1 MHRLILLL
9 ALIIAL
15 PLPTWAQAADSLTGA
30 DRAAIA
36 GQVLRARHA
45 ELRDR
50 VPVDREALERVLGSA
65 RAVESALATLPEAE
79 CGAPRQQGRWRME
92 AMELGADGDVL
103 VRADRVEG
111 GGAARTET
119 YRLRR
124 TCSPAGTCA
133 WWLVDVRLS
142 GFESNDE
149 VPLPARP

>member
-1 MHRLILLL
+1 MFRPALL
-9 ALIIAL
+9 ALILAL
-15 PLPTWAQAADSLTGA
+15 PLPSAAQAADPLTGA

-36 GQVLRARHA
+36 GQVLRARSA
-45 ELRDR
+45 ELRDG
-50 VPVDREALERVLGSA
+50 VPVDRAALERVLGSA
-65 RAVESALATLPEAE
+65 RAVESALAGLAE
-79 CGAPRQQGRWRME
+79 VDCGTPRQQGWWRME

-103 VRADRVEG
+103 VRADRAEA

-124 TCSPAGTCA
+124 ACSPAGTCA

-142 GFESNDE
+142 GFQSNDE